1 MNNSR
6 YKIYKNFSDIK
17 SGIIKVYNTPT
28 LPDHI
33 LKFNHNIFV
42 RIFRVLG
49 GICLLLILS
58 KKVFEF
64 NEYIIYIVII
74 INSVFLVYQ
83 FILLIYRIRN
93 VYRIL
98 KSKDLDIRNSPLNNF
113 ATVFTKG
120 LLCIKGV
127 CEGGIFA
134 GTVLGTGI
142 AFDWALESA
151 NKEKFFA
158 PLIGN
163 FIKNISGTNYLND
176 EQIKQLEEL
185 NFIKKTTDEK
195 LRHIKKLNDII
206 KANQKIED
214 IVQSI
219 ECQKGIFS
227 EEDKNFLIKTF
238 KEEKTNLVDKS
249 TEIKKSLNMDSLM
262 ETFKNKK
269 NN

>member
-1 MNNSR
+1 MNNFK
-6 YKIYKNFSDIK
+6 YKIYKNFTDIK

-28 LPDHI
+28 LPSHI
-33 LKFNHNIFV
+33 IRFNHNIFV

-64 NEYIIYIVII
+64 NEYIIYIVIA
-74 INSVFLVYQ
+74 INSIFLIYQ
-83 FILLIYRIRN
+83 FILLIYRIIN
-93 VYRIL
+93 IYRIL

-127 CEGGIFA
+127 CEGGIFT
-134 GTVLGTGI
+134 GTILGTGI

-151 NKEKFFA
+151 NKEKLFA

-163 FIKNISGTNYLND
+163 FIKNISGTNSLND
-176 EQIKQLEEL
+176 EQVKQLEEL
-185 NFIKKTTDEK
+185 NFIKKITDEK
-195 LRHIKKLNDII
+195 LKHIKKLNDII
-206 KANQKIED
+206 KANKEIED
-214 IVQSI
+214 MIQSI

-227 EEDKNFLIKTF
+227 EEDKSFLVKAF
-238 KEEKTNLVDKS
+238 KEEKTNLINRS
-249 TEIKKSLNMDSLM
+249 TEVKKSLNMDSLM
-262 ETFKNKK
+262 EAFKNRK
-269 NN
+269 